1 MSEKA
6 LAASMERTVADINR
20 LLDET
25 KNKLDC
31 ATDTDLAES
40 LGVGAS
46 RICNYRKGR
55 TLPNAWMA
63 RRIGRVL
70 DVPPAEI
77 VAAIRRAK
85 RPE

>member
-6 LAASMERTVADINR
+6 LAPSMERTVADINR

-31 ATDTDLAES
+31 ATDTDLAAS

-63 RRIGRVL
+63 RRIAQALEVA
-70 DVPPAEI
+70 PTEI
-77 VAAIRRAK
+77 VAAIRKTK
-85 RPE
+85 RSA

>member
-1 MSEKA
+1 MS
-6 LAASMERTVADINR
+6 DINR

-46 RICNYRKGR
+46 RICNYRKDR

-63 RRIGRVL
+63 RRIARIL
-70 DVPPAEI
+70 DLPAGDI
-77 VAAIRRAK
+77 AGTIRRA
-85 RPE
+85 RDLRRAR